1 MWFFHW
7 TYLQNSEHETKQT
20 ILAQSLQICDV
31 KVPSPERATGTVV
44 WLLFFYVIVIIW
56 LPLHRHTHKN
66 SHTLTN
72 TRTRT
77 TTEQNNCRIVR
88 QTTCC
93 LVGVDLPK
101 IGPKTNSR
109 WHVSCF
115 CASKPETNETF
126 SHTNICNCSQLSE
139 SSETQSIMKET
150 FQTREWTE

>member
-56 LPLHRHTHKN
+56 LPLHRHTHTKT
-66 SHTLTN
+66 HTHSQTLA
-72 TRTRT
+72 RAPQ
-77 TTEQNNCRIVR
+77 QNNCRIVR

-109 WHVSCF
+109 GHVSCF